1 MTKQMKLFAFDFNG
15 PTHTSS
21 GLWRHEQDGGAE
33 YTNVHRWVKYAQ
45 MLERAGFD
53 GMFFADNNGYHDKY
67 QGQVDG
73 ALRDAAQIPANDPA
87 YLIPA
92 MAAGTRHLG
101 FGVTSSTA
109 YDHPYALARKFATL
123 DHLTGGRIG
132 WNVVTSYSDS
142 AARNLGNG
150 VQTAH
155 DLRYEIADEFIDVA
169 LKLWEGSWEDDA
181 VVRDKETGTYVDPAR
196 VHEIGH
202 EGKYFTVPGIFLC
215 EPSPQRSPVIFQ
227 AGGSPRG
234 VAFAARTAEAVFVSA
249 PTKADLKKQVD
260 ALRGKA
266 VEFGR
271 DPSHIVVVALMTVI
285 SGSTDAEAQGK
296 YEEYLKLVSHEG
308 SLVRY
313 SGWSGLDMA
322 QFDPDEPF
330 QQVKTNAGQSMAE
343 YFTKIHPD
351 KRGTPRDLAQCNGIG
366 ALGPVIVGGPAT
378 IADELAS
385 WVDETGADG
394 FNLSHAVKF
403 RDIEDFV
410 HFVVPELQARGRV
423 RTNYDGHT
431 LREVLFGAGQHRL
444 ASDHPGAAYHRTR
457 AVQAQ

>member
-1 MTKQMKLFAFDFNG
+1 MTKQLKLFAFDFNG
-15 PTHTSS
+15 PAHLSS
-21 GLWRHEQDGGAE
+21 GLWRHEHDGGSE
-33 YTNVHRWVKYAQ
+33 YTNVHRWVEYAQ

-67 QGQVDG
+67 QGKVDG

-92 MAAGTRHLG
+92 MAASTRHLG

-109 YDHPYALARKFATL
+109 YDHPYALARKFSTL
-123 DHLTGGRIG
+123 DHITGGRIG

-155 DLRYEIADEFIDVA
+155 DLRYEIAEEFIDVA

-181 VVRDKETGTYVDPAR
+181 VVRNKETGTYVDPAR
-196 VHEIGH
+196 VHEIQH
-202 EGKYFTVPGIFLC
+202 EGKHFTVPGIFLC
-215 EPSPQRSPVIFQ
+215 EPSPQRTPVIFQ
-227 AGGSPRG
+227 AGGSPKG
-234 VAFAARTAEAVFVSA
+234 VAMAARTAEAVFVSS
-249 PTKADLKKQVD
+249 PTKAGLKKQVD
-260 ALRGKA
+260 ALRAKA

-271 DPSHIVVVALMTVI
+271 DPSSIAVVAMMTVI
-285 SGSTDAEAQGK
+285 SGPTDAEAQEK
-296 YEEYLKLVSHEG
+296 YEEYLKLVSYEG
-308 SLVRY
+308 AMARY

-330 QQVKTNAGQSMAE
+330 ANVQTNAGQTMVD
-343 YFTKIHPD
+343 YFTKIDPE
-351 KRGTPRDLAQCNGIG
+351 KQWTPRDIAEYNGIG
-366 ALGPVIVGGPAT
+366 GSGPVIVGGPAT
-378 IADELAS
+378 IAGELAS
-385 WVDETGADG
+385 WAEESGADG

-403 RDIEDFV
+403 KDIEDFV
-410 HFVVPELQARGRV
+410 QFVVPELKSRGLM
-423 RTNYDGHT
+423 RTSYDGDT
-431 LREVLFGAGQHRL
+431 LREALFGAGHRRL
-444 ASDHPGAAYHRTR
+444 ATDHPGTAHQSPQ